1 MAGAT
6 WIVFRF
12 TTSAMPHVTR
22 HTSHVTRH
30 TSHVTRHTSHVT
42 RHTSHVTRHTSHL
55 TRLSAGVAHAAWYDV
70 PHAGQRRSARAV
82 DADAAHAPPRLP
94 ARPAIYAR
102 DAAAAGA
109 APPPLPHLIYV
120 PTPPSLCSITPCK
133 MPHQTPSRLLF
144 PCRCRLSPESLKSPL
159 SRFGGGV
166 GVLASVT
173 VLLRSKLIAGTTQ
186 MATHP
191 PRQEEPQAPPPHPFL
206 NCKPLTIFRRP

>member
-12 TTSAMPHVTR
+12 TTSAMPYVTR
-22 HTSHVTRH
+22 HTSHASQLESPMLRGMMFRMPGSGGLRGPSMPMQH
-30 TSHVTRHTSHVT
+30 MH
-42 RHTSHVTRHTSHL
+42 HL
-55 TRLSAGVAHAAWYDV
+55 GY
-70 PHAGQRRSARAV
+70 PHGLQSMHEMQLQQV
-82 DADAAHAPPRLP
+82 QPLLP
-94 ARPAIYAR
+94 SPTLYNIRPN
-102 DAAAAGA
+102 
-109 APPPLPHLIYV
+109 
-120 PTPPSLCSITPCK
+120 PSLCSITPCK

-144 PCRCRLSPESLKSPL
+144 PCHCRLSPESLKSPL

-186 MATHP
+186 MATRP

-206 NCKPLTIFRRP
+206 NFKPLTIFRRP